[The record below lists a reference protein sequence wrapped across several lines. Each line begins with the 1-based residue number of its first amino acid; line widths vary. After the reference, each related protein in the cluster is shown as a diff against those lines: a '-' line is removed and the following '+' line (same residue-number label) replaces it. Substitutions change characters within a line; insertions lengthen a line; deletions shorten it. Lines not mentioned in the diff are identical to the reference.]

1 VISSYCWLK
10 KVFYKKCSNYKLLF
24 FFFTIAM
31 QYVISVFKYVW
42 APTTAFRDLGILRN
56 KNKNE
61 DDEHFSHSAN

>member
-1 VISSYCWLK
+1 
-10 KVFYKKCSNYKLLF
+10 
-24 FFFTIAM
+24 M